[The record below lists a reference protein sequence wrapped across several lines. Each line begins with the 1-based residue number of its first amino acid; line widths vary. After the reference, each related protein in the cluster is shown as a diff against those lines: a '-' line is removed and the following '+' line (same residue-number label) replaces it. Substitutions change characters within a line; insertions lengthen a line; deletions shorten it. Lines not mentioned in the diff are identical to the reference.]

1 MSKTGELFTFG
12 HVDIKKSRR
21 HASVRRDRTY
31 GSCVPA
37 LRLVGASRKWD

>member
-21 HASVRRDRTY
+21 HASYVRIVRTGRVY
-31 GSCVPA
+31 RS
-37 LRLVGASRKWD
+37 